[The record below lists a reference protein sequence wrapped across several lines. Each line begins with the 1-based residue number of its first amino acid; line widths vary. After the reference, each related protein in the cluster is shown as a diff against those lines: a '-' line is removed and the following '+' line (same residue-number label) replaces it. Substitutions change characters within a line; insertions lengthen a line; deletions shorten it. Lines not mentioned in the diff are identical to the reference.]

1 MQQVFAA
8 WPVRMNSQKCMQI
21 LKWWR
26 QLSSCGIVF
35 RRLCPD
41 ISFFQQA
48 TDFPCQQVVH
58 SRGVKR
64 LHRRV
69 QHTVLKSANVERK
82 GLGVTK
88 VSCYSQNTL
97 VGLTDVEL
105 SHCFSNRVAQNLR
118 VLQNVIRGSERNSG
132 NKYVI
137 ILNYRKNYEYT
148 SKCCESFCSAIGNIG
163 VISVP

>member
-1 MQQVFAA
+1 VRQRTFLYDTKSPDCRDQHMRANA
-8 WPVRMNSQKCMQI
+8 WEGIGKELKIKRKFYVSARDVRIVCPR
-21 LKWWR
+21 LKWPCHCFR
-26 QLSSCGIVF
+26 LSLLWHITLWFHF

-69 QHTVLKSANVERK
+69 EHTVLKSANVERK

-88 VSCYSQNTL
+88 VSCYTQNTL
-97 VGLTDVEL
+97 VGLAVIQL
-105 SHCFSNRVAQNLR
+105 S
-118 VLQNVIRGSERNSG
+118 
-132 NKYVI
+132 
-137 ILNYRKNYEYT
+137 
-148 SKCCESFCSAIGNIG
+148 CECIQSLWR
-163 VISVP
+163 

>member
-1 MQQVFAA
+1 MALALFSVVSVITKHSVGF
-8 WPVRMNSQKCMQI
+8 VS
-21 LKWWR
+21 
-26 QLSSCGIVF
+26 

-69 QHTVLKSANVERK
+69 EHTFLKSANVERK

-88 VSCYSQNTL
+88 VSCYTQNTL
-97 VGLTDVEL
+97 VGL
-105 SHCFSNRVAQNLR
+105 A
-118 VLQNVIRGSERNSG
+118 VIERS
-132 NKYVI
+132 
-137 ILNYRKNYEYT
+137 
-148 SKCCESFCSAIGNIG
+148 
-163 VISVP
+163 